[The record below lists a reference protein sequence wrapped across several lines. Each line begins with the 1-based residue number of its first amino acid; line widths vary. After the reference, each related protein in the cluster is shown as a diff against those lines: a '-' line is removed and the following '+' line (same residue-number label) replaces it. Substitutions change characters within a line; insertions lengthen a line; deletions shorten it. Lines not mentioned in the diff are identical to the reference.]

1 MKAFLRWLGKIIGSV
16 VTILLVIILFPH
28 ISKLAAELMPD
39 ESGAAIRTSA
49 ILASKLENSARLET
63 LVVEED
69 GVLSYDIQAAFIGS
83 VATINASYKYEAS
96 FGIDLSKVE
105 LQITGNTI
113 TFILPSPEVLQDTLT
128 PNEVY
133 RDDFWYP
140 GFSDDDYE
148 KMMENERL
156 ARRAYY
162 LSGEQEARLWD
173 STVAAFE
180 QTIASWMQDV
190 NTNLTFQFEKAAAP
204 AVN

>member
-1 MKAFLRWLGKIIGSV
+1 MKAFLRWLGKIVGSV

-28 ISKLAAELMPD
+28 ISKLAAKLMPD

-63 LVVEED
+63 LVVAED

-105 LQITGNTI
+105 LQISGNTI
-113 TFILPSPEVLQDTLT
+113 TFILPTPEVLQDTLT

-140 GFSDDDYE
+140 GFSDEDYE
-148 KMMENERL
+148 KLMENERL

-190 NTNLTFQFEKAAAP
+190 NTNLTFQYEKAAAP